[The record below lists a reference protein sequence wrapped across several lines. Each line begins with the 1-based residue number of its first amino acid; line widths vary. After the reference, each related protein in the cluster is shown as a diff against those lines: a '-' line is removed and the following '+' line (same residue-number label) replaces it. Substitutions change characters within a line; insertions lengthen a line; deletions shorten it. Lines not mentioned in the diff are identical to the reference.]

1 MLLMNFYLL
10 KINLLLPPIDSKE
23 RMVLPEEN
31 VEILA
36 ELKSFIEKEIER
48 KQEEV
53 NTLKRFLK
61 AVDAFLVKNSFK
73 TADKLT
79 GKMEEPEAEMMGEA
93 ISIKSGSIE
102 LATMHI
108 DNNEVRIIPE
118 PEHQF
123 DPELPPFESF
133 FVKRIMNNMKEE
145 DQAKVEAG
153 ELAQE
158 DVFEFEVKIED
169 GILKE
174 IIIRNTG
181 SQERK
186 NEIRRTIRWTLE
198 KMWEKKT
205 PKS

>member
-1 MLLMNFYLL
+1 M
-10 KINLLLPPIDSKE
+10 
-23 RMVLPEEN
+23 LPEEN

-36 ELKSFIEKEIER
+36 ELKSSIEKEIER

-53 NTLKRFLK
+53 NKLKRFLK
-61 AVDAFLVKNSFK
+61 AIDAFLVKDSFK

-79 GKMEEPEAEMMGEA
+79 GKIEEAQVEIEGET

-108 DNNEVRIIPE
+108 ENNDIRIIPE

-133 FVKRIMNNMKEE
+133 FVKRIISNMKEE

-153 ELAQE
+153 ELTKE
-158 DVFEFEVKIED
+158 DVFNFEVEIED

-181 SQERK
+181 SQERV

>member
-133 FVKRIMNNMKEE
+133 FVRRIMNNMKEE

>member
-1 MLLMNFYLL
+1 M
-10 KINLLLPPIDSKE
+10 
-23 RMVLPEEN
+23 PEEN

-61 AVDAFLVKNSFK
+61 AVDAFLVKSSFK

-79 GKMEEPEAEMMGEA
+79 GKKEEPKAEMMEEA
-93 ISIKSGSIE
+93 VSIKSGSIE
-102 LATMHI
+102 LAAMYI
-108 DNNEVRIIPE
+108 DNDEVRIIPVS
-118 PEHQF
+118 EHQF
-123 DPELPPFESF
+123 DPGLPPFDSF
-133 FVKRIMNNMKEE
+133 FVKRIMNNMIEE

-158 DVFEFEVKIED
+158 DVIAFEVRIEG
-169 GILKE
+169 GIIKE

-181 SQERK
+181 SQERNK
-186 NEIRRTIRWTLE
+186 EIQRTIRWTLE
-198 KMWEKKT
+198 KMWEKKIS
-205 PKS
+205 KS